1 MSIPH
6 YIEYIKRERKY
17 SIHTLTAYEKD
28 LLTFQQFCIEQFEV
42 SDIDQIP
49 YSIIRSWVVSL
60 VEAGKTNRTV
70 NRKISVLR
78 SYYNFLLRLET
89 IKVSPLRK
97 HVPLKQSKKVHIP
110 FSEKEIEQL
119 FEENH
124 FEDSYKGILQK
135 TIIEILYST
144 GIRRAELISLKMNDL
159 SFDSKTIRVV
169 GKRNKER
176 IIPMMNSLESSLK
189 NYIVAAKLNIMYE
202 SKSFLL
208 QTEKG
213 KILPENFVYKT
224 VNDYIGLVSTKV
236 KRSPHMLRHSFATH
250 LLNKGANLNAVKDLL
265 GHASLAATQVYTH
278 TSIDK
283 MKQVYAKSHPR
294 GTEK

>member
-1 MSIPH
+1 MSISH
-6 YIEYIKRERKY
+6 YIEYIKCERKY
-17 SIHTLTAYEKD
+17 SIHTQTAYEKD
-28 LLTFQQFCIEQFEV
+28 LLTFQQFCEEQFEV
-42 SDIDQIP
+42 SDIEQIP

-60 VEAGKTNRTV
+60 IESGKTNRTV

-110 FSEKEIEQL
+110 FSEKEMEQL

-176 IIPMMNSLESSLK
+176 IIPMMNSLELSLK
-189 NYIVAAKLNIMYE
+189 NYIEATKLNIMYE
-202 SKSFLL
+202 PKSFLL

-224 VNDYIGLVSTKV
+224 VNGYISLVSTKV

-283 MKQVYAKSHPR
+283 MKQVYAKAHPR

>member
-1 MSIPH
+1 MSISH

-28 LLTFQQFCIEQFEV
+28 LLTFQQFCEEQFEV
-42 SDIDQIP
+42 SNIDQIP

-110 FSEKEIEQL
+110 FSEKEMEQL

-144 GIRRAELISLKMNDL
+144 GIRRAEMISLKMNDL

-176 IIPMMNSLESSLK
+176 IIPMMNSLELSLK
-189 NYIVAAKLNIMYE
+189 NYIEATKLNIMYE
-202 SKSFLL
+202 PKSFLL

-224 VNDYIGLVSTKV
+224 VNDYISLVSTKV

-250 LLNKGANLNAVKDLL
+250 LLNKGANLNAVKELL

-283 MKQVYAKSHPR
+283 MKQVYAKAHPR
-294 GTEK
+294 GREK

>member
-1 MSIPH
+1 MSISH
-6 YIEYIKRERKY
+6 YIEYIKCERKY
-17 SIHTLTAYEKD
+17 SIHTQTAYEKD
-28 LLTFQQFCIEQFEV
+28 LLTFQQFCEEQFEV
-42 SDIDQIP
+42 SDIEQIP

-60 VEAGKTNRTV
+60 IEAGKTNRTV

-110 FSEKEIEQL
+110 FSEKEMEQL

-124 FEDSYKGILQK
+124 FEDSYQGILQK

-176 IIPMMNSLESSLK
+176 IIPMMNSLELSLK
-189 NYIVAAKLNIMYE
+189 NYIEATKLNIMYE
-202 SKSFLL
+202 PKSFLL

-224 VNDYIGLVSTKV
+224 VNDYISLVSTKV

-283 MKQVYAKSHPR
+283 MKQVYAKAHPR

>member
-1 MSIPH
+1 
-6 YIEYIKRERKY
+6 
-17 SIHTLTAYEKD
+17 
-28 LLTFQQFCIEQFEV
+28 
-42 SDIDQIP
+42 
-49 YSIIRSWVVSL
+49 
-60 VEAGKTNRTV
+60 
-70 NRKISVLR
+70 
-78 SYYNFLLRLET
+78 LLRLEI

-110 FSEKEIEQL
+110 FSEKEMEQL

-176 IIPMMNSLESSLK
+176 IIPMMNSLEISLK
-189 NYIVAAKLNIMYE
+189 NYIGATKLNIMYE
-202 SKSFLL
+202 PKSFLL

-224 VNDYIGLVSTKV
+224 VNDYISLVSTKV

-283 MKQVYAKSHPR
+283 MKQVYAKAHPR

>member
-1 MSIPH
+1 MSISH

-28 LLTFQQFCIEQFEV
+28 LLTFQQFCEEQFEV
-42 SDIDQIP
+42 SNIDQIP

-110 FSEKEIEQL
+110 FSEKEMEQL

-176 IIPMMNSLESSLK
+176 IIPMMNSLELSLK
-189 NYIVAAKLNIMYE
+189 NYIEATKLNIMYE
-202 SKSFLL
+202 PKSFLL

-283 MKQVYAKSHPR
+283 MKQVYAKAHPR

>member
-1 MSIPH
+1 MSISH

-28 LLTFQQFCIEQFEV
+28 LLTFQQFCEEQFEV
-42 SDIDQIP
+42 SNIDQIP

-110 FSEKEIEQL
+110 FSEKEMEQL

-176 IIPMMNSLESSLK
+176 IIPMMNSLELSLK
-189 NYIVAAKLNIMYE
+189 NYIEATKLNIMYE
-202 SKSFLL
+202 PKSFLL

-224 VNDYIGLVSTKV
+224 VNDYISLVSTKV

-283 MKQVYAKSHPR
+283 MKQVYAKAHPR

>member
-1 MSIPH
+1 MSISH
-6 YIEYIKRERKY
+6 YIDYIKSERKY
-17 SIHTLTAYEKD
+17 SIHTQTAYEKD
-28 LLTFQQFCIEQFEV
+28 LLTFQQFCKEQFEV

-60 VEAGKTNRTV
+60 VEVGKTNRTV

-78 SYYNFLLRLET
+78 SYYNFLLRLEI

-110 FSEKEIEQL
+110 FSEKEMEQL

-176 IIPMMNSLESSLK
+176 IIPMMNSLEISLK
-189 NYIVAAKLNIMYE
+189 NYIGATKLNIMYE
-202 SKSFLL
+202 PKSFLL
-208 QTEKG
+208 QSEKG

-224 VNDYIGLVSTKV
+224 VNDYISLVSTKV

-283 MKQVYAKSHPR
+283 MKQVYAKAHPR

>member
-1 MSIPH
+1 MSISH
-6 YIEYIKRERKY
+6 YIEYIKCERKY
-17 SIHTLTAYEKD
+17 SIHTQTPYEKD
-28 LLTFQQFCIEQFEV
+28 LLTFQQFCEEQFEV
-42 SDIDQIP
+42 SDIEQIP

-60 VEAGKTNRTV
+60 IEAGKTNRTV

-110 FSEKEIEQL
+110 FSEKEMEQL

-124 FEDSYKGILQK
+124 FEDSYQGILQK

-176 IIPMMNSLESSLK
+176 IIPMMNSLELSLK
-189 NYIVAAKLNIMYE
+189 NYIEATKLNIMYE
-202 SKSFLL
+202 PKSFLL

-224 VNDYIGLVSTKV
+224 VNDYISLVSTKV

-283 MKQVYAKSHPR
+283 MKQVYAKAHPR

>member
-1 MSIPH
+1 MSISH

-28 LLTFQQFCIEQFEV
+28 LLTFQQFCEEQFEV
-42 SDIDQIP
+42 SNIDQIP

-110 FSEKEIEQL
+110 FSEKEMEQL

-176 IIPMMNSLESSLK
+176 IIPMINSLELSLK
-189 NYIVAAKLNIMYE
+189 NYIEATKLNIMYE
-202 SKSFLL
+202 PKSFLL

-224 VNDYIGLVSTKV
+224 VNDYISLVSTKV

-283 MKQVYAKSHPR
+283 MKQVYAKAHPR

>member
-1 MSIPH
+1 MSISH
-6 YIEYIKRERKY
+6 YIEYIKCERKY
-17 SIHTLTAYEKD
+17 SIHTQTAYEKD
-28 LLTFQQFCIEQFEV
+28 LLTFQQFCEEQFEV

-110 FSEKEIEQL
+110 FSEKEMEQL

-159 SFDSKTIRVV
+159 SFDLKTIRVV
-169 GKRNKER
+169 VKRNK
-176 IIPMMNSLESSLK
+176 
-189 NYIVAAKLNIMYE
+189 
-202 SKSFLL
+202 
-208 QTEKG
+208 
-213 KILPENFVYKT
+213 
-224 VNDYIGLVSTKV
+224 
-236 KRSPHMLRHSFATH
+236 
-250 LLNKGANLNAVKDLL
+250 
-265 GHASLAATQVYTH
+265 
-278 TSIDK
+278 
-283 MKQVYAKSHPR
+283 
-294 GTEK
+294 

>member
-1 MSIPH
+1 MSISH

-28 LLTFQQFCIEQFEV
+28 LLTFQQFCEEQFEV
-42 SDIDQIP
+42 SNIDQIP

-110 FSEKEIEQL
+110 FSEKEMEQL

-144 GIRRAELISLKMNDL
+144 GIRRAEMISLKMNDL
-159 SFDSKTIRVV
+159 SFDSKTIRVI

-176 IIPMMNSLESSLK
+176 IIPMMNSLELSLK
-189 NYIVAAKLNIMYE
+189 NYIEATKLNIMYE
-202 SKSFLL
+202 PKSFLL

-224 VNDYIGLVSTKV
+224 VNDYISLVSTKV

-283 MKQVYAKSHPR
+283 MKQVYAKAHPR

>member
-28 LLTFQQFCIEQFEV
+28 LLTFQQFCEEQFEV
-42 SDIDQIP
+42 SNIDQIP

-110 FSEKEIEQL
+110 FSEKEMEQL

-176 IIPMMNSLESSLK
+176 IIPMMNSLELSLK
-189 NYIVAAKLNIMYE
+189 NYIEATKLNIMYE
-202 SKSFLL
+202 PKSFLL

-224 VNDYIGLVSTKV
+224 VNDYISLVSTKV

-283 MKQVYAKSHPR
+283 MKQVYAKAHPR

>member
-1 MSIPH
+1 MSISH

-28 LLTFQQFCIEQFEV
+28 LLTFQQFCEEQFEV
-42 SDIDQIP
+42 SNIDQIP

-110 FSEKEIEQL
+110 FSEKEMEQL

-144 GIRRAELISLKMNDL
+144 GIRRAEMISLKMNDL

-176 IIPMMNSLESSLK
+176 IIPMMNSLELSLK
-189 NYIVAAKLNIMYE
+189 NYIEATKLNIMYE
-202 SKSFLL
+202 PKSFLL

-224 VNDYIGLVSTKV
+224 VNDYISLVSTKV

-283 MKQVYAKSHPR
+283 MKQVYAKAHPR

>member
-1 MSIPH
+1 MSISH
-6 YIEYIKRERKY
+6 YIEYIKCERKY
-17 SIHTLTAYEKD
+17 SIHTQTAYEKD
-28 LLTFQQFCIEQFEV
+28 LLTFQQFCEEQFEV
-42 SDIDQIP
+42 SDIEQIP

-110 FSEKEIEQL
+110 FSEKEMEQL

-176 IIPMMNSLESSLK
+176 IIPMMNSLELSLK
-189 NYIVAAKLNIMYE
+189 NYIEATKLNIMYE
-202 SKSFLL
+202 PKSFLL

-224 VNDYIGLVSTKV
+224 VNDYISLVSTKV

-283 MKQVYAKSHPR
+283 MKQVYAKAHPR

>member
-1 MSIPH
+1 MSISH
-6 YIEYIKRERKY
+6 YIEYIKCERKY
-17 SIHTLTAYEKD
+17 SIHTQTAYEKD
-28 LLTFQQFCIEQFEV
+28 LLTFQQFCEEQFEV

-60 VEAGKTNRTV
+60 IEAGKTNRTV

-110 FSEKEIEQL
+110 FSEKEMEQL

-176 IIPMMNSLESSLK
+176 IIPMMNSLELSLK
-189 NYIVAAKLNIMYE
+189 NYIEATKLNIMYE
-202 SKSFLL
+202 PKSFLL

-224 VNDYIGLVSTKV
+224 VNDYISLVSTKV

-283 MKQVYAKSHPR
+283 MKQVYAKAHPR

>member
-1 MSIPH
+1 MSISH
-6 YIEYIKRERKY
+6 YIDYIKSERKY
-17 SIHTLTAYEKD
+17 SIHTQTAYEKD
-28 LLTFQQFCIEQFEV
+28 LLTFQQFCKEQFEV

-176 IIPMMNSLESSLK
+176 IIPMMNSLELSLK

>member
-1 MSIPH
+1 MSISH
-6 YIEYIKRERKY
+6 YIDYIKSERKY
-17 SIHTLTAYEKD
+17 SIHTQTAYEKD
-28 LLTFQQFCIEQFEV
+28 LLTFQQFCKEQFEV

-124 FEDSYKGILQK
+124 FEDSYKAVLQK

-176 IIPMMNSLESSLK
+176 IIPMMNSLELSLK

-213 KILPENFVYKT
+213 KILPVNFVYKT

>member
-1 MSIPH
+1 MSISH
-6 YIEYIKRERKY
+6 YIEYIKCERKY
-17 SIHTLTAYEKD
+17 SIHTQTAYEKD
-28 LLTFQQFCIEQFEV
+28 LLTFQQFCEEQFEV
-42 SDIDQIP
+42 SDIEQIP

-60 VEAGKTNRTV
+60 IEAGKTNRTV

-110 FSEKEIEQL
+110 FSEKEMEQL

-176 IIPMMNSLESSLK
+176 IIPMMNSLELSLK
-189 NYIVAAKLNIMYE
+189 NYIEATKLNIMYE
-202 SKSFLL
+202 PKSFLL

-224 VNDYIGLVSTKV
+224 VNDYISLVSTKV

-283 MKQVYAKSHPR
+283 MKQVYAKAHPR

>member
-1 MSIPH
+1 MSISH
-6 YIEYIKRERKY
+6 YIDYIKSERKY
-17 SIHTLTAYEKD
+17 SIHTQTAYEKD
-28 LLTFQQFCIEQFEV
+28 LLTFQQFCKEQFEV

-176 IIPMMNSLESSLK
+176 IIPMMNSLELSLK

-213 KILPENFVYKT
+213 KILPVNFVYKT

>member
-1 MSIPH
+1 M
-6 YIEYIKRERKY
+6 
-17 SIHTLTAYEKD
+17 
-28 LLTFQQFCIEQFEV
+28 
-42 SDIDQIP
+42 
-49 YSIIRSWVVSL
+49 
-60 VEAGKTNRTV
+60 
-70 NRKISVLR
+70 
-78 SYYNFLLRLET
+78 
-89 IKVSPLRK
+89 
-97 HVPLKQSKKVHIP
+97 
-110 FSEKEIEQL
+110 EQL

-176 IIPMMNSLESSLK
+176 IIPMMNSLELSLK
-189 NYIVAAKLNIMYE
+189 NYIEATKLNIMYE
-202 SKSFLL
+202 PKSFLL

-224 VNDYIGLVSTKV
+224 VNDYISLVSTKV

-283 MKQVYAKSHPR
+283 MKQVYAKAHPR

>member
-1 MSIPH
+1 MSISH
-6 YIEYIKRERKY
+6 YIDYIKSERKY
-17 SIHTLTAYEKD
+17 SIHTQTAYEKD
-28 LLTFQQFCIEQFEV
+28 LLTFQQFCKEQFEV

-176 IIPMMNSLESSLK
+176 IIPMMNSLELSLK

-283 MKQVYAKSHPR
+283 MKQVYAKAHPR

>member
-1 MSIPH
+1 MSISH
-6 YIEYIKRERKY
+6 YIEYIKCERKY
-17 SIHTLTAYEKD
+17 SIHTQTAYEKD
-28 LLTFQQFCIEQFEV
+28 LLTFQQFCEEQFEV
-42 SDIDQIP
+42 SDIEQIP

-60 VEAGKTNRTV
+60 IESGKTNRTV

-110 FSEKEIEQL
+110 FSEKEMEQL

-176 IIPMMNSLESSLK
+176 IIPMMNSLELSLK
-189 NYIVAAKLNIMYE
+189 NYIEATKLNIMYE
-202 SKSFLL
+202 PKSFLL

-224 VNDYIGLVSTKV
+224 VNGYISLVSTKV

-283 MKQVYAKSHPR
+283 MKQVYAKAHQR